1 VSAVTQKVIARTDGL
16 PNHLRELGREAR
28 LDKARFNPASL
39 VLLGPSGILLLG
51 LFLVPVGYAIYLGF
65 TNLQLIGLHAVN
77 YRFTGW
83 ANVRTLL
90 HDATFYQSIW
100 LTVVFVVGSGAVGAT
115 LLGLV
120 MAIAMQNCLRS
131 VRQIAGA
138 LAIVAWTLPPTT
150 IAIVWKAS
158 STESGVIPVLLGN
171 SNYDLLYDQ
180 AMLVVS
186 LANAWSLAGLS
197 MIMFSAALRNVPQE
211 ILDAAKLEG
220 ASAAQ
225 TLIRVTIPVLRST
238 IVTSSLLMT
247 LLTFGNFTLVYLMTA
262 GGPGNQTNIL
272 PVYSYLQG
280 FKFFNLGYSALL
292 GNVIVIISAVLGG
305 LFIYLGKSRR

>member
-1 VSAVTQKVIARTDGL
+1 MSVTQNAPANTLGL
-16 PNHLRELGREAR
+16 PEKLRLEAR

-39 VLLGPSGILLLG
+39 VLLAPATVLLLG
-51 LFLVPVGYAIYLGF
+51 LFLVPVVYAIYLGF

-83 ANVRTLL
+83 ANVNTLV

-100 LTVVFVVGSGAVGAT
+100 LTVLFVVGSGAVGAT

-120 MAIAMQNCLRS
+120 MAIAMQDCLRLI
-131 VRQIAGA
+131 RQIAGA

-158 STESGVIPVLLGN
+158 STESGIIPTLLGN
-171 SNYDLLYDQ
+171 PNYDLLYDQ
-180 AMLVVS
+180 AMLIVC
-186 LANAWSLAGLS
+186 LANSWSLAGLA
-197 MIMFSAALRNVPQE
+197 MIMFSAALRNVPEE
-211 ILDAAKLEG
+211 ILAAARLEG
-220 ASAAQ
+220 ASRAQ
-225 TLIRVTIPVLRST
+225 TLFKVTLPMLRST
-238 IVTSSLLMT
+238 IVTSALLMT

-292 GNVIVIISAVLGG
+292 GNVIVLISAVLGG
-305 LFIYLGKSRR
+305 LFVLLGKQRR

>member
-1 VSAVTQKVIARTDGL
+1 MTPHTTGQTVGL
-16 PNHLRELGREAR
+16 SNDLRALSREAR

-39 VLLGPSGILLLG
+39 VLLSPAGILLLG
-51 LFLVPVGYAIYLGF
+51 LFLAPVVYAIYLGF

-83 ANVRTLL
+83 ANVNTLL
-90 HDATFYQSIW
+90 HDTTFYQSIW
-100 LTVVFVVGSGAVGAT
+100 LTVLFVVGSGAVGAT

-120 MAIAMQNCLRS
+120 MAIAMQDCLRLI
-131 VRQIAGA
+131 RQITGA

-158 STESGVIPVLLGN
+158 STESGLIPTLLGN

-211 ILDAAKLEG
+211 VLAAAKLEG
-220 ASAAQ
+220 ASRAQ
-225 TLIRVTIPVLRST
+225 TLVRVTLPMLRST

-247 LLTFGNFTLVYLMTA
+247 LLTFGNFTLIYLMTA

-292 GNVIVIISAVLGG
+292 GNVIVLISAVLGG
-305 LFIYLGKSRR
+305 LFVYLGKQRR

>member
-1 VSAVTQKVIARTDGL
+1 MIEMASAQAVELPDGL
-16 PNHLRELGREAR
+16 RNMKREAR
-28 LDKARFNPASL
+28 LDKARFNPASI
-39 VLLGPSGILLLG
+39 VLLGPAGLLLLG

-65 TNLQLIGLHAVN
+65 TNLQLIGLHATN

-83 ANVRTLL
+83 TNVKFLL
-90 HDATFYQSIW
+90 SDDTFFESVW
-100 LTVVFVVGSGAVGAT
+100 LTVVFVVGSGAIGAT

-120 MAIAMQNCLRS
+120 MAIAMQNCLPS
-131 VRQIAGA
+131 VRHVAGA

-150 IAIVWKAS
+150 IAIVWRAC
-158 STESGVIPVLLGN
+158 STESGAIPMLLGDTK
-171 SNYDLLYDQ
+171 YDLLYDH

-197 MIMFSAALRNVPQE
+197 MIMFSAALRNVPHE
-211 ILDAAKLEG
+211 ILEAAKLEG

-225 TLIRVTIPVLRST
+225 SLIGVTLPVIRST

-280 FKFFNLGYSALL
+280 FKFMNLGYAALL
-292 GNVIVIISAVLGG
+292 GNVIVIISAILGG
-305 LFIYLGKSRR
+305 LFVFIGSSRR

>member
-1 VSAVTQKVIARTDGL
+1 
-16 PNHLRELGREAR
+16 
-28 LDKARFNPASL
+28 
-39 VLLGPSGILLLG
+39 
-51 LFLVPVGYAIYLGF
+51 
-65 TNLQLIGLHAVN
+65 
-77 YRFTGW
+77 
-83 ANVRTLL
+83 
-90 HDATFYQSIW
+90 
-100 LTVVFVVGSGAVGAT
+100 
-115 LLGLV
+115 
-120 MAIAMQNCLRS
+120 MAIAMQDCLRI

-158 STESGVIPVLLGN
+158 STESGVIPTLLGN

-220 ASAAQ
+220 ASRMQ
-225 TLIRVTIPVLRST
+225 TLSQVTIPMLRST
-238 IVTSSLLMT
+238 IITSSLLMT
-247 LLTFGNFTLVYLMTA
+247 LLTFGNFTLVYLMTG
-262 GGPGNQTNIL
+262 GGPGDQTNIL

-292 GNVIVIISAVLGG
+292 GNVIVIISGLLGA
-305 LFIYLGKSRR
+305 LFIYLGKPRR